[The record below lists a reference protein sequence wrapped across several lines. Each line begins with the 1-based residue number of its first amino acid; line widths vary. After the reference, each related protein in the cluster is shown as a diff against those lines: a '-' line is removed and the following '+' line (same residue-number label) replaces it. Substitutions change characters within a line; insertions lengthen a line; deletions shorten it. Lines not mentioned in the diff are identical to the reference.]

1 MMLDAMQRALLLWAH
16 IMGIAE
22 GAVTLPAYAPALVLL
37 AGAVLCFLGCRT
49 FRAFVAALAFFAST
63 ALLMWWLRPL
73 LPFDAV
79 VTFVAVLGVMLA
91 FVSLFVKRASAS
103 CLCMAAAGFASFA
116 YAGVWWA
123 GLVGAAAG
131 LLASL
136 MRPKETLVGITAFCG
151 AALMVDVI
159 WSAGHAHGGVPA
171 GAFDGAALRAAAM
184 AALVV
189 AGALVQRIAARRV
202 DQNVFTQVITLH
214 AEDGPAHEP
223 HKSSAAAAANTAPA
237 TDGAAANATCSTRSA
252 PIAAGTATA
261 GASAAAAGSAAVAT
275 GAGAAAAGTAAATS
289 ASATLAAADGE
300 RLTAYRAEPE
310 RRVPGIDAMLKEEA
324 GTRPSSLAPR
334 SADPAET
341 TPRGA
346 GGAGGAA
353 TAAATAAAAT
363 AATATALPLEIERAA
378 AFEPHFRHEI
388 KYRITIAD
396 FLHIR
401 SALDAYFTFD
411 PYSGA
416 DGYPVR
422 SLYFDSLDDRDLYDK
437 LDGVFEH
444 KKIRLRAYS
453 PHGPRYNLEYKC
465 RWEGDGIKRKL
476 SLDRSQAERLI
487 DGDYAVLLEFDPDPL
502 ARELFERMVRGC
514 YRPKVVVE
522 YQRIAYLYPASNIRV
537 TWDRGITASYFPQQF
552 FSERLN
558 GVTIVPPNLGVLE
571 VKYDQF
577 FPSVLRGA
585 LNSLDRTASANS
597 KYALARL
604 YL

>member
-22 GAVTLPAYAPALVLL
+22 GAVTLPAYAPALVFL

-214 AEDGPAHEP
+214 AEDEPAHEP
-223 HKSSAAAAANTAPA
+223 HKSNAAAAASAATSAAAA
-237 TDGAAANATCSTRSA
+237 
-252 PIAAGTATA
+252 
-261 GASAAAAGSAAVAT
+261 
-275 GAGAAAAGTAAATS
+275 
-289 ASATLAAADGE
+289 LAAADGE
-300 RLTAYRAEPE
+300 RRTAYRAEPE